1 MAKFYTGTDGNLSI
15 DGAKVG
21 KVSSWSF
28 DGSVEALS
36 TTTLGDS
43 AATYRAGRQSYS
55 GSCEVLYYANDQGQ
69 LTAAP
74 LLGDVLRTGA
84 VPPDQKRRL
93 ELTAGNR
100 KLSFDALIT
109 SVSTGLQVGD
119 VMRASV
125 SFVVCGPLVDAS
137 LGGS

>member
-1 MAKFYTGTDGNLSI
+1 MAKFYTGTDGSLSV
-15 DGAKVG
+15 DGTKIG
-21 KVSSWSF
+21 KVSGWSF
-28 DGSVEALS
+28 DGAVQSLE
-36 TTTLGDS
+36 TTTLADS
-43 AATYRAGRQSYS
+43 VTTYRAGRQSYS
-55 GSCEVLYYANDQGQ
+55 GSCEVLYYADNQER
-69 LTAAP
+69 LAAAP

-109 SVSTGLQVGD
+109 SVSTGLQVGE

>member
-1 MAKFYTGTDGNLSI
+1 MAKFYTGTDGSLSV
-15 DGAKVG
+15 DGTKIG
-21 KVSSWSF
+21 KVSGWSF
-28 DGSVEALS
+28 DGAVELE
-36 TTTLGDS
+36 TTTLADS
-43 AATYRAGRQSYS
+43 VTAYRAGRQSYS